1 MPSFRRFLAAAVLS
15 AGVAAPFIA
24 PMGFAVADSVAP
36 PIHSL
41 PLISQVSQAP
51 RRAST
56 MAYHGGPVMVGPVN
70 VYIVWYG
77 DWSKAPQR
85 QAIITDFIGNLASPY
100 FAINGTY
107 PDRAK
112 ATVANTVVLAGQV
125 NDAYSVGKKNLSD
138 ERIRT
143 VVTTALANKTLPTD
157 PHGVYLVITSS
168 DVNKQGFLTQY
179 CGWHT
184 YTKVGAKG
192 AQTAIKYSFVGDPTG
207 PKMRGCTPQM
217 VSPNGDA
224 AADAM
229 VSVVAH
235 EIDEAV
241 TDPTL
246 DGWYDARGNENAD
259 LCAWKYGTTFDVGS
273 AKANLTL
280 GKRSYL
286 VQTNWVNV
294 GKGACGLSV
303 GG

>member
-1 MPSFRRFLAAAVLS
+1 M
-15 AGVAAPFIA
+15 
-24 PMGFAVADSVAP
+24 
-36 PIHSL
+36 
-41 PLISQVSQAP
+41 
-51 RRAST
+51 
-56 MAYHGGPVMVGPVN
+56 
-70 VYIVWYG
+70 
-77 DWSKAPQR
+77 
-85 QAIITDFIGNLASPY
+85 
-100 FAINGTY
+100 
-107 PDRAK
+107 
-112 ATVANTVVLAGQV
+112 
-125 NDAYSVGKKNLSD
+125 
-138 ERIRT
+138 
-143 VVTTALANKTLPTD
+143 
-157 PHGVYLVITSS
+157 
-168 DVNKQGFLTQY
+168 
-179 CGWHT
+179 
-184 YTKVGAKG
+184 GAKG
-192 AQTAIKYSFVGDPTG
+192 AQTAITYSFVGDPTG